1 MPEHIRFRG
10 GIMIYTEMTKKA
22 IRFAFQAHEGQLDRS
37 GLPYILHPLHLAEQ
51 MTSEDACV
59 TALLHDVLEDTDAT
73 VEDLRKEGF
82 SESQIEAVELL
93 SRSEDEDYFD
103 YVRRIRSNALA
114 KEVKLADLAHNRD
127 RTRLEYISEKDEKRF
142 QKYAEAVRI
151 LTEE

>member
-1 MPEHIRFRG
+1 MN
-10 GIMIYTEMTKKA
+10 YTEMTKKA

-59 TALLHDVLEDTDAT
+59 TALLHDVLEDTDVT

-82 SESQIEAVELL
+82 SETQIEAVELL

-142 QKYAEAVRI
+142 QKYTEAVRI

>member
-1 MPEHIRFRG
+1 
-10 GIMIYTEMTKKA
+10 MIYTEMTKKA

-59 TALLHDVLEDTDAT
+59 TALLHDVLEDTDVT

-82 SESQIEAVELL
+82 SETQIEAVELL

>member
-1 MPEHIRFRG
+1 
-10 GIMIYTEMTKKA
+10 MIYTEMTKKA

-59 TALLHDVLEDTDAT
+59 TALLHDVLEDTDVT

-82 SESQIEAVELL
+82 SETQIEAVELL

-142 QKYAEAVRI
+142 QKYTEAVRI

>member
-1 MPEHIRFRG
+1 
-10 GIMIYTEMTKKA
+10 MIYTEMTKKA

-59 TALLHDVLEDTDAT
+59 TALLHDILEDTDAT
-73 VEDLRKEGF
+73 VEELRKEGF
-82 SESQIEAVELL
+82 SETQIEAVELL

-127 RTRLEYISEKDEKRF
+127 RTRLEHISEKDEKRF